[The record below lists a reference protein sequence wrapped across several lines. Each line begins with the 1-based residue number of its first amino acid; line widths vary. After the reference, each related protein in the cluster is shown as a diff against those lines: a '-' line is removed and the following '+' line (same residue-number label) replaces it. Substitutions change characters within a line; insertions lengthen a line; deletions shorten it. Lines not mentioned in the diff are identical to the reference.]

1 MLYHF
6 DTHDEPAAV
15 AALLV
20 YATYRSRDKSRYKV
34 SMDMWEQI
42 TRFVKAA
49 AKRSK
54 SLSEFLDR
62 LMPKVCCGALNP
74 RWLEIGERGMTAYTT
89 QTGSV
94 EYIQTAER
102 REFLTALLDRT
113 DHALALKR
121 LSKETAWVV
130 LLVRSRLED
139 EKTFESQITDYAEEI
154 I

>member
-6 DTHDEPAAV
+6 DTTDEPAAV

-20 YATYRSRDKSRYKV
+20 YAVYRSRDKSRYKI

-62 LMPKVCCGALNP
+62 LMPKLCCGALNP
-74 RWLEIGERGMTAYTT
+74 RWLEIGERGLTAYTT
-89 QTGSV
+89 GSGVV
-94 EYIQTAER
+94 EYIQTGER
-102 REFLTALLDRT
+102 REFLTALIDRT
-113 DHALALKR
+113 DHTTTLKR
-121 LSKETAWVV
+121 LSQETAWVV
-130 LLVRSRLED
+130 LLVRARLES
-139 EKTFESQITDYAEEI
+139 EKTFESQITDFAEESL
-154 I
+154 

>member
-6 DTHDEPAAV
+6 DTTDEPAAV

-20 YATYRSRDKSRYKV
+20 YAVYRSRDKARYKI

-62 LMPKVCCGALNP
+62 LMPKLCCGALNP
-74 RWLEIGERGMTAYTT
+74 RWLEIGERG
-89 QTGSV
+89 
-94 EYIQTAER
+94 
-102 REFLTALLDRT
+102 LTA
-113 DHALALKR
+113 
-121 LSKETAWVV
+121 
-130 LLVRSRLED
+130 RSGRARR
-139 EKTFESQITDYAEEI
+139 FPASAG
-154 I
+154 

>member
-6 DTHDEPAAV
+6 DTTDEPAAV

-20 YATYRSRDKSRYKV
+20 YAVYRSRDKSRYKI

-62 LMPKVCCGALNP
+62 LAPKLCCGALNP
-74 RWLEIGERGMTAYTT
+74 RWLEIGERGLTAYTT
-89 QTGSV
+89 STGAV
-94 EYIQTAER
+94 EYMQAAEQ
-102 REFLTALLDRT
+102 REFLTGLLDRA
-113 DHALALKR
+113 DHAMALKR
-121 LSKETAWVV
+121 LTSETAWVV
-130 LLVRSRLED
+130 LLVRARLEG
-139 EKTFESQITDYAEEI
+139 EKSFESQITDFAEESL
-154 I
+154 